1 MSPLDHAHLQ
11 IAALSHPGET
21 GKNNEDRYS
30 VTADLLGGR
39 LPSVLAV
46 VADGIGGHLAGEV
59 ASQLTVDTFVARLQ
73 HATGRFPVRE
83 LRSAVIE
90 AARAVS
96 RASQESEE
104 RRGMGSTVSA
114 AWVLGDRLFTAFV
127 GDSRIYWM
135 RQGVLRQTSV
145 DHTWIQ
151 EALEHRVITPEEARD
166 HPNAHVLRQHLGGS
180 QVPDPDLRLRL
191 SASESDARSRS
202 NQGLRLRPGDQVLL
216 CTDGLTD
223 LVSESETRSLLTA
236 HTPPEAAQQ
245 LVDLARARGGHDNIT
260 VVLLTVP
267 PRVAEP
273 VRRRLLRRRAAGA
286 AGALGLL
293 ALIIVASGAGWWFGL
308 WPWARTTP
316 VSHPGAAT
324 PAATLFSGAF
334 LAATD
339 ATPGAASATPLLTP
353 TRTSTPFP
361 LPTVPSTTP

>member
-1 MSPLDHAHLQ
+1 MTPLEHAHLQ
-11 IAALSHPGET
+11 IAAVSHPGET

-30 VTADLLGGR
+30 VTAELLGGR

-59 ASQLTVDTFVARLQ
+59 ASQLTVDTIVARLQ

-83 LRSAVIE
+83 LRSAVID

-96 RASQESEE
+96 RASQETEE
-104 RRGMGSTVSA
+104 RRGMGSTVAA

-135 RQGVLRQTSV
+135 RQGILRQTSV

-151 EALEHRVITPEEARD
+151 EALEHNVITEEEARD
-166 HPNAHVLRQHLGGS
+166 HPNAHVLRRHLGGS

-191 SASESDARSRS
+191 SATESEARSRA

-223 LVSESETRSLLTA
+223 LVSESETRGLLAA
-236 HTPPEAAQQ
+236 HPPQEAAQQ

-267 PRVAEP
+267 PRAAVP
-273 VRRRLLRRRAAGA
+273 VRKRLGRRLAAGA
-286 AGALGLL
+286 AGVL
-293 ALIIVASGAGWWFGL
+293 ALLTLVVFASAVGWWVGL
-308 WPWARTTP
+308 WPWGRTAP
-316 VSHPGAAT
+316 VTNPGAAT
-324 PAATLFSGAF
+324 SAATIFSGLPSSAT
-334 LAATD
+334 AA
-339 ATPGAASATPLLTP
+339 APGSASATPYLTP

-361 LPTVPSTTP
+361 LPTVPAATP